1 MLLQSQIDALC
12 HITHQLLN
20 LGLDGTPIY
29 SNRFCEL
36 NSEVYKQAEALFRS
50 HGSTAQ
56 EEAQLCYALLS
67 AYHATIYDHG
77 NKNHKVQSI
86 LDRSWKVLDQLP
98 ASLLKCQLLVA
109 CYGETFD
116 GELAKEAHAIIES
129 WEERE
134 LIPAEREVI
143 DYLESLE
150 GNPYPSWIEME

>member
-12 HITHQLLN
+12 HITHELLN
-20 LGLDGTPIY
+20 LGLDGSPIY

-36 NSEVYKQAEALFRS
+36 NSEVYKQAEALFRLR
-50 HGSTAQ
+50 GSNAE

-77 NKNHKVQSI
+77 NKNRKVQGV

-116 GELAKEAHAIIES
+116 EKVAKEAHEIING
-129 WEERE
+129 WEGRDLTLVEQ
-134 LIPAEREVI
+134 EVF

-150 GNPYPSWIEME
+150 ANPYSNWGV